1 MNFLENIEKP
11 NKSFI
16 IAIGYIIIG
25 VLGII
30 DTLTGKE
37 LDFSLFYVIPIL
49 IVIWHT
55 GLGLG
60 IVFSLISALVWLL
73 SDVLSGNVTLLSI
86 YAWNTLIKL
95 GFFLTI
101 AFLLSRLLTVLENQ
115 REIAHTDYLTGALNS
130 LFFYNV
136 LQMEINRSLRYKN
149 LFTIAY
155 IDLDNLKTVNY
166 EFGYATGDKVLCFV
180 ANQIK
185 NSLRKVDV
193 VARLGSDE
201 FALLM
206 PETNQKSAQVVLSK
220 LQHNILAGMQKN
232 NWPVTLSI
240 GVLTCLDTPPTAN
253 EAIKKVDDLMYS
265 VKKSSKNNIKYA
277 TYENINT
284 M

>member
-1 MNFLENIEKP
+1 MNFSENIEKR

-16 IAIGYIIIG
+16 IAIGFILIG

-49 IVIWHT
+49 IVTWHT
-55 GLGLG
+55 GLGPG

-86 YAWNTLIKL
+86 YAWNTLTRL

-101 AFLLSRLLTVLENQ
+101 AFLLSRLLTVLEHE
-115 REIAHTDYLTGALNS
+115 REIAHKDYLTGALNS

-155 IDLDNLKTVNY
+155 IDLDNIKTVND
-166 EFGYATGDKVLCFV
+166 EFGHATGDEVLCFV
-180 ANQIK
+180 VNQIK

-193 VARLGSDE
+193 VARLGGDE

-240 GVLTCLDTPPTAN
+240 GVLTYIDTPPTAN

-277 TYENINT
+277 TYEN
-284 M
+284 

>member
-1 MNFLENIEKP
+1 MNFSENIEKR

-16 IAIGYIIIG
+16 IAIGFILIG

-55 GLGLG
+55 GLGPG

-86 YAWNTLIKL
+86 YAWNTLVTL

-101 AFLLSRLLTVLENQ
+101 AFLLSRLLTVLDNQ
-115 REIAHTDYLTGALNS
+115 REIAHADYLTGALNS

-149 LFTIAY
+149 PFTIAY

-180 ANQIK
+180 VNQIK

-193 VARLGSDE
+193 VARLGGDE

-240 GVLTCLDTPPTAN
+240 GVLTCIDTPPTAN

-277 TYENINT
+277 TYEN
-284 M
+284 

>member
-1 MNFLENIEKP
+1 MNLLENIEKQ

-49 IVIWHT
+49 IVTWHT

-73 SDVLSGNVTLLSI
+73 SDVLSGHVTLLSI
-86 YAWNTLIKL
+86 YAWNTLIRL

-101 AFLLSRLLTVLENQ
+101 AFLLSRLLTVLEHE
-115 REIAHTDYLTGALNS
+115 REIAHKDYLTGALNS

-155 IDLDNLKTVNY
+155 IDLDNIKTVND
-166 EFGYATGDKVLCFV
+166 EFGHATGDEVLCFV
-180 ANQIK
+180 VNQIK

-193 VARLGSDE
+193 VARLGGDE

-240 GVLTCLDTPPTAN
+240 GVLTCIDTPPTAN

-277 TYENINT
+277 TYEN
-284 M
+284 

>member
-1 MNFLENIEKP
+1 MNLLENIEKQ

-49 IVIWHT
+49 IVTWHT

-86 YAWNTLIKL
+86 YAWNTLIRL

-101 AFLLSRLLTVLENQ
+101 AFLLSRLLTVLEHQ

-155 IDLDNLKTVNY
+155 IDLDNIKTVND
-166 EFGYATGDKVLCFV
+166 EFGHATGDEVLCFV
-180 ANQIK
+180 VNQIK

-193 VARLGSDE
+193 VARLGGDE

-240 GVLTCLDTPPTAN
+240 GVLTYIDTPPTAN

-277 TYENINT
+277 TYEN
-284 M
+284 

>member
-1 MNFLENIEKP
+1 MNFLENIEKQ
-11 NKSFI
+11 NKSLI

-49 IVIWHT
+49 IVTWHT

-86 YAWNTLIKL
+86 YAWNTLIRL

-101 AFLLSRLLTVLENQ
+101 AFLLSRLLTVLEHQ
-115 REIAHTDYLTGALNS
+115 RVIAHTDYLTGALNS

-149 LFTIAY
+149 PFTIAY

-185 NSLRKVDV
+185 KSLRKVDL

-240 GVLTCLDTPPTAN
+240 GVLTCFDTPLTAN

-277 TYENINT
+277 TYEN
-284 M
+284 

>member
-1 MNFLENIEKP
+1 MNFLENIEKQ

-16 IAIGYIIIG
+16 IVIGYIIIG

-49 IVIWHT
+49 IVTWHT

-86 YAWNTLIKL
+86 YAWNTLIRL

-240 GVLTCLDTPPTAN
+240 GVLTCFDTPPTAN
-253 EAIKKVDDLMYS
+253 EAIKIVDDLMYS

-277 TYENINT
+277 TYEN
-284 M
+284 

>member
-1 MNFLENIEKP
+1 LDLLENIEKQ

-49 IVIWHT
+49 IVTWHT

-86 YAWNTLIKL
+86 YAWNTLTRL

-101 AFLLSRLLTVLENQ
+101 AFLLSRLLTVLEHE
-115 REIAHTDYLTGALNS
+115 REIAHKDYLTGALNS

-155 IDLDNLKTVNY
+155 IDLDNIKTVND
-166 EFGYATGDKVLCFV
+166 EFGHATGDEVLCFV
-180 ANQIK
+180 VNQIK

-193 VARLGSDE
+193 VARLGGDE

-240 GVLTCLDTPPTAN
+240 GVLTCIDTPPTAN

-277 TYENINT
+277 TYEN
-284 M
+284 

>member
-1 MNFLENIEKP
+1 MNFLENIEKQ

-49 IVIWHT
+49 IVTWHT
-55 GLGLG
+55 GLGPG

-73 SDVLSGNVTLLSI
+73 SDVLSGHVTLLSI
-86 YAWNTLIKL
+86 YAWNTLIRL

-101 AFLLSRLLTVLENQ
+101 AFLLSRLLTVLEHE

-155 IDLDNLKTVNY
+155 IDLDNIKTVND
-166 EFGYATGDKVLCFV
+166 EFGHATGDEVLCFFV
-180 ANQIK
+180 NQIK
-185 NSLRKVDV
+185 NSLRKADV
-193 VARLGSDE
+193 VARLGGDE

-206 PETNQKSAQVVLSK
+206 PETTQKSAQVVLSK

-240 GVLTCLDTPPTAN
+240 GVLTCIDTPPTAN

-277 TYENINT
+277 TYEN
-284 M
+284 

>member
-1 MNFLENIEKP
+1 MNLLENIEKQ

-16 IAIGYIIIG
+16 IVIGYIIIG

-37 LDFSLFYVIPIL
+37 LDFSLFYVIPLL
-49 IVIWHT
+49 IVTWHT

-86 YAWNTLIKL
+86 YAWNTLTRL

-101 AFLLSRLLTVLENQ
+101 AFLLSRLLTVLEHE
-115 REIAHTDYLTGALNS
+115 REIAHKDYLTGALNS

-155 IDLDNLKTVNY
+155 IDLDNIKTVND
-166 EFGYATGDKVLCFV
+166 EFGHATGDEVLCFV
-180 ANQIK
+180 VNQIK

-193 VARLGSDE
+193 VARLGGDE

-240 GVLTCLDTPPTAN
+240 GVLTCIDTPPTAN

-277 TYENINT
+277 TYEN
-284 M
+284 

>member
-1 MNFLENIEKP
+1 LNFLENIEKQ
-11 NKSFI
+11 NKSLI

-49 IVIWHT
+49 IVTWHT

-86 YAWNTLIKL
+86 YAWNTFIRL

-101 AFLLSRLLTVLENQ
+101 AFLLSRLFTVLEHQ

-136 LQMEINRSLRYKN
+136 LQMEINRSQRYKN
-149 LFTIAY
+149 PFTIAY

-240 GVLTCLDTPPTAN
+240 GVLTCFDTPPTAN

-277 TYENINT
+277 TYEN
-284 M
+284 

>member
-1 MNFLENIEKP
+1 MNLLENIEKQ

-49 IVIWHT
+49 IVTWHT
-55 GLGLG
+55 GLGPG

-86 YAWNTLIKL
+86 YAWNTLIRL

-101 AFLLSRLLTVLENQ
+101 AFLLSRLLTVLEHE
-115 REIAHTDYLTGALNS
+115 REIAHKDYLTGALNS

-155 IDLDNLKTVNY
+155 IDLDNIKTVND
-166 EFGYATGDKVLCFV
+166 EFGHATGDEVLCFV
-180 ANQIK
+180 VNQIK

-193 VARLGSDE
+193 VARLGGDE

-240 GVLTCLDTPPTAN
+240 GVLTCIDTPPTAN

-277 TYENINT
+277 TYEN
-284 M
+284 

>member
-1 MNFLENIEKP
+1 LNFSENIEKR

-16 IAIGYIIIG
+16 IAIGFILIG

-49 IVIWHT
+49 IVTWHT

-86 YAWNTLIKL
+86 YAWNTLTRL

-101 AFLLSRLLTVLENQ
+101 AFLLSRLLTVLEHE
-115 REIAHTDYLTGALNS
+115 REIAHKDYLTGALNS

-155 IDLDNLKTVNY
+155 IDLDNIKTVND
-166 EFGYATGDKVLCFV
+166 EFGHATGDEVLCFV
-180 ANQIK
+180 VNQIK

-193 VARLGSDE
+193 VARLGGDE

-240 GVLTCLDTPPTAN
+240 GVLTYIDTPPTAN

-277 TYENINT
+277 TYEN
-284 M
+284 

>member
-1 MNFLENIEKP
+1 MNLLENIEKQ

-49 IVIWHT
+49 IVTWHT

-86 YAWNTLIKL
+86 YAWNTLTRL

-101 AFLLSRLLTVLENQ
+101 AFLLSRLLTVLEHE
-115 REIAHTDYLTGALNS
+115 REIAHKDYLTGALNS

-155 IDLDNLKTVNY
+155 IDLDNFKTVNDA
-166 EFGYATGDKVLCFV
+166 FGYATGDEVLCFV
-180 ANQIK
+180 VNQIK

-193 VARLGSDE
+193 VARLGGDE

-240 GVLTCLDTPPTAN
+240 GVLTYIDTPPTAN

-277 TYENINT
+277 TYEN
-284 M
+284 

>member
-1 MNFLENIEKP
+1 MNLLENIEKQ

-49 IVIWHT
+49 IVTWHT
-55 GLGLG
+55 GLGPG

-73 SDVLSGNVTLLSI
+73 SDVLSGHVTLLSI
-86 YAWNTLIKL
+86 YAWNTLIRL

-101 AFLLSRLLTVLENQ
+101 AFLLSRLLTVLEHE
-115 REIAHTDYLTGALNS
+115 REIAHKDYLTGALNS

-155 IDLDNLKTVNY
+155 IDLDNIKTVND
-166 EFGYATGDKVLCFV
+166 EFGHATGDEVLCFV
-180 ANQIK
+180 VNQIK

-193 VARLGSDE
+193 VARLGGDE

-240 GVLTCLDTPPTAN
+240 GVLTCIDTPPTAN

-277 TYENINT
+277 TYEN
-284 M
+284 

>member
-1 MNFLENIEKP
+1 MNFLENIEKQ

-49 IVIWHT
+49 IVTWHT

-73 SDVLSGNVTLLSI
+73 SDVLSGHVTLLSI
-86 YAWNTLIKL
+86 YAWNTLIRL

-101 AFLLSRLLTVLENQ
+101 AFLLSRLLTVLEHE

-136 LQMEINRSLRYKN
+136 LQMEINRCLRYKN
-149 LFTIAY
+149 FFTIAY
-155 IDLDNLKTVNY
+155 IDLDNFKTVND
-166 EFGYATGDKVLCFV
+166 EFGHATGDEVLCFFV
-180 ANQIK
+180 NQIK
-185 NSLRKVDV
+185 NSLRKADV
-193 VARLGSDE
+193 VARLGGDE

-206 PETNQKSAQVVLSK
+206 PETTQKSAQVVLSK

-240 GVLTCLDTPPTAN
+240 GVLTCIDTPPTAN

-277 TYENINT
+277 TYEN
-284 M
+284 

>member
-1 MNFLENIEKP
+1 MNLLENIEKQ

-49 IVIWHT
+49 IVTWHT

-86 YAWNTLIKL
+86 YAWNTLIRL

-101 AFLLSRLLTVLENQ
+101 AFLLSRLLTVLEHE
-115 REIAHTDYLTGALNS
+115 REIAHKDYLTGALNS

-155 IDLDNLKTVNY
+155 IDLDNIKTVND
-166 EFGYATGDKVLCFV
+166 EFGHATGDEVLCFFV
-180 ANQIK
+180 NQIK
-185 NSLRKVDV
+185 NSLRKADV
-193 VARLGSDE
+193 VARLGGDE

-240 GVLTCLDTPPTAN
+240 GVLTCIDTPPTAN

-277 TYENINT
+277 TYEN
-284 M
+284 

>member
-1 MNFLENIEKP
+1 LNFLENIEKQ

-49 IVIWHT
+49 IVTWHT

-86 YAWNTLIKL
+86 YAWNTLTRL

-101 AFLLSRLLTVLENQ
+101 AFLLSRLLTVLEHE
-115 REIAHTDYLTGALNS
+115 REIAHKDYLTGALNS

-155 IDLDNLKTVNY
+155 IDLDNIKTVND
-166 EFGYATGDKVLCFV
+166 EFGHATGDEVLCFV
-180 ANQIK
+180 VNQIK

-193 VARLGSDE
+193 VARLGGDE

-240 GVLTCLDTPPTAN
+240 GVLTCIDTPPTAN

-277 TYENINT
+277 TYEN
-284 M
+284 

>member
-1 MNFLENIEKP
+1 LNLLENIEKQ

-25 VLGII
+25 ILGII

-49 IVIWHT
+49 IVTWHT

-86 YAWNTLIKL
+86 YAWNTLTRL

-101 AFLLSRLLTVLENQ
+101 AFLLSRLLTVLEHE
-115 REIAHTDYLTGALNS
+115 REIAHKDYLTGALNS

-155 IDLDNLKTVNY
+155 IDLDNIKTVND
-166 EFGYATGDKVLCFV
+166 EFGHATGDEVLCFV
-180 ANQIK
+180 VNQIK

-193 VARLGSDE
+193 VARLGGDE

-240 GVLTCLDTPPTAN
+240 GVLTCFDTPPTAN
-253 EAIKKVDDLMYS
+253 EAIKIVDDLMYS

-277 TYENINT
+277 TYEN
-284 M
+284 

>member
-1 MNFLENIEKP
+1 MNFLENIEKQ

-95 GFFLTI
+95 GFFSTI

-130 LFFYNV
+130 LFFYDV

-253 EAIKKVDDLMYS
+253 EAIQKVDDLMCS

-277 TYENINT
+277 TYEN
-284 M
+284 

>member
-1 MNFLENIEKP
+1 LNLLENIEKQ

-49 IVIWHT
+49 IVTWHT

-86 YAWNTLIKL
+86 YAWNTLTRL

-101 AFLLSRLLTVLENQ
+101 AFLLSRLLTVLEHE
-115 REIAHTDYLTGALNS
+115 REIAHKDYLTGALNS

-155 IDLDNLKTVNY
+155 IDLDNIKTVND
-166 EFGYATGDKVLCFV
+166 EFGHATGDEVLCFV
-180 ANQIK
+180 VNQIK

-193 VARLGSDE
+193 VARLGGDE

-240 GVLTCLDTPPTAN
+240 GVLTCIDTPPTAN

-277 TYENINT
+277 TYEN
-284 M
+284 

>member
-1 MNFLENIEKP
+1 MNFLENIEKQ
-11 NKSFI
+11 NKSLI

-49 IVIWHT
+49 IVTWHT

-86 YAWNTLIKL
+86 YAWNTLIRL

-101 AFLLSRLLTVLENQ
+101 AFLLSRLLTVLEHQ

-136 LQMEINRSLRYKN
+136 LQMEINRSQRYKN
-149 LFTIAY
+149 PFTIAY

-220 LQHNILAGMQKN
+220 LQHKILAGMQKN

-240 GVLTCLDTPPTAN
+240 GVLTCFDTPPTAN

-277 TYENINT
+277 TYEN
-284 M
+284 

>member
-1 MNFLENIEKP
+1 MNFLENIEKQ

-49 IVIWHT
+49 IVTWHT
-55 GLGLG
+55 GLGAG

-86 YAWNTLIKL
+86 YAWNTLIRL

-101 AFLLSRLLTVLENQ
+101 AFLLSRLLTVLEHE

-155 IDLDNLKTVNY
+155 IDLDNLKTVND
-166 EFGYATGDKVLCFV
+166 EFGHATGDEVLCFV
-180 ANQIK
+180 VNQIK

-193 VARLGSDE
+193 VARLGGHE

-206 PETNQKSAQVVLSK
+206 PETTQKSAQVVLSK

-240 GVLTCLDTPPTAN
+240 GVLTCIDTPPTAN

-277 TYENINT
+277 TYEN
-284 M
+284 

>member
-1 MNFLENIEKP
+1 LNFLENIEKQ

-49 IVIWHT
+49 IVTWHT
-55 GLGLG
+55 GLGPG

-73 SDVLSGNVTLLSI
+73 SDVLSGHVTLLSI
-86 YAWNTLIKL
+86 YAWNTLIRL

-101 AFLLSRLLTVLENQ
+101 AFLLSRLLTVLEHE
-115 REIAHTDYLTGALNS
+115 REIAHKDYLTGALNS

-155 IDLDNLKTVNY
+155 IDLDNIKTVND
-166 EFGYATGDKVLCFV
+166 EFGHATGDEVLCFV
-180 ANQIK
+180 VNQIK

-193 VARLGSDE
+193 VARLGGDE

-240 GVLTCLDTPPTAN
+240 GVLTYIDTPPTAN

-277 TYENINT
+277 TYEN
-284 M
+284 

>member
-1 MNFLENIEKP
+1 MNLLENIEKQ

-49 IVIWHT
+49 IVTWHT

-86 YAWNTLIKL
+86 YAWNTLTRL

-101 AFLLSRLLTVLENQ
+101 AFLLSRLLTVLEHE
-115 REIAHTDYLTGALNS
+115 REIAHKDYLTGALNS

-155 IDLDNLKTVNY
+155 IDLDNIKTVND
-166 EFGYATGDKVLCFV
+166 EFGHATGDEVLCFV
-180 ANQIK
+180 VNQIK

-193 VARLGSDE
+193 VARLGGDE

-240 GVLTCLDTPPTAN
+240 GVLTCIDTPPTAN

-277 TYENINT
+277 TYEN
-284 M
+284 

>member
-1 MNFLENIEKP
+1 MNLLENIEKQ

-49 IVIWHT
+49 IVTWHT

-86 YAWNTLIKL
+86 YAWNTLTRL

-101 AFLLSRLLTVLENQ
+101 AFLLSRLLTVLEHE
-115 REIAHTDYLTGALNS
+115 REIAHKDYLTGALNS

-155 IDLDNLKTVNY
+155 IDLDNIKTVND
-166 EFGYATGDKVLCFV
+166 EFGHATGDEVLCFFV
-180 ANQIK
+180 NQIK
-185 NSLRKVDV
+185 NSLRKADV
-193 VARLGSDE
+193 VARLGGDE

-206 PETNQKSAQVVLSK
+206 PETTQKSAQVVLSK

-240 GVLTCLDTPPTAN
+240 GVLTCIDTPPTAN

-277 TYENINT
+277 TYEN
-284 M
+284 

>member
-1 MNFLENIEKP
+1 MNFLENIEKQ
-11 NKSFI
+11 NKSLI

-25 VLGII
+25 ILGII

-49 IVIWHT
+49 IVTWHT

-86 YAWNTLIKL
+86 YAWNTLTRL

-115 REIAHTDYLTGALNS
+115 RVIAHTDYLTGALNS

-155 IDLDNLKTVNY
+155 IDLDNIKTVND
-166 EFGYATGDKVLCFV
+166 EFGHATGDEVLCFV
-180 ANQIK
+180 VNQIK

-240 GVLTCLDTPPTAN
+240 GVLTCFDTPPTAN
-253 EAIKKVDDLMYS
+253 EAIKIVDDLMYS

-277 TYENINT
+277 TYEN
-284 M
+284 

>member
-1 MNFLENIEKP
+1 MNFLENIEKQ

-49 IVIWHT
+49 IVTWHT

-86 YAWNTLIKL
+86 YAWNTLIRL

-101 AFLLSRLLTVLENQ
+101 AFLLSRLLTVLEHQ

-193 VARLGSDE
+193 VARLGGDE

-240 GVLTCLDTPPTAN
+240 GVLTCFDTPPTAN
-253 EAIKKVDDLMYS
+253 EAIKIVDDLMYS

-277 TYENINT
+277 TYEN
-284 M
+284 

>member
-1 MNFLENIEKP
+1 LNFLENIEKQ
-11 NKSFI
+11 NKSLI

-25 VLGII
+25 ILGII

-49 IVIWHT
+49 IVTWHT

-86 YAWNTLIKL
+86 YAWNTLIRL

-101 AFLLSRLLTVLENQ
+101 AFLLSRLLTVLEHQ

-240 GVLTCLDTPPTAN
+240 GVLTCFDTPPTAN
-253 EAIKKVDDLMYS
+253 EAIKIVDDLMYS

-277 TYENINT
+277 TYEN
-284 M
+284 

>member
-1 MNFLENIEKP
+1 MNLLENIEKQ

-49 IVIWHT
+49 IVTWHT

-86 YAWNTLIKL
+86 YAWNTLTRL

-101 AFLLSRLLTVLENQ
+101 AFLLSRLLTVLEHE
-115 REIAHTDYLTGALNS
+115 REIAHKDYLTGALNS

-136 LQMEINRSLRYKN
+136 LQMEINRCLRYKN
-149 LFTIAY
+149 FFTIAY
-155 IDLDNLKTVNY
+155 IDLDNIKTVND
-166 EFGYATGDKVLCFV
+166 EFGHATGDEVLCFV
-180 ANQIK
+180 VNQIK

-193 VARLGSDE
+193 VARLGGDE

-240 GVLTCLDTPPTAN
+240 GVLTCIDTPPTAN

-277 TYENINT
+277 TYEN
-284 M
+284 

>member
-1 MNFLENIEKP
+1 MNFLENIEKQ

-16 IAIGYIIIG
+16 IVIGYIIIG

-55 GLGLG
+55 GLGPG

-86 YAWNTLIKL
+86 YAWNTLVTL

-101 AFLLSRLLTVLENQ
+101 AFLLSRLLTVLDNQ
-115 REIAHTDYLTGALNS
+115 REIAHADYLTGALNS

-149 LFTIAY
+149 PFTIAY

-180 ANQIK
+180 VNQIK

-193 VARLGSDE
+193 VARLGGDE

-240 GVLTCLDTPPTAN
+240 GVLTCIDTPPTAN

-277 TYENINT
+277 TYEN
-284 M
+284 

>member
-1 MNFLENIEKP
+1 MNFLENIEKQ

-16 IAIGYIIIG
+16 IVIGYIIIG

-49 IVIWHT
+49 IVTWHT
-55 GLGLG
+55 GLGPG
-60 IVFSLISALVWLL
+60 IVFSLISALVWLF
-73 SDVLSGNVTLLSI
+73 SDVLSGHVTLLSI
-86 YAWNTLIKL
+86 YAWNTLIRL

-101 AFLLSRLLTVLENQ
+101 AFLLSRLLTVLDHQ

-130 LFFYNV
+130 RFFYEV

-149 LFTIAY
+149 PFTIAY

-240 GVLTCLDTPPTAN
+240 GVLTCIDTPPTAN

-277 TYENINT
+277 TYEN
-284 M
+284 

>member
-1 MNFLENIEKP
+1 MNFLENIEKQ

-16 IAIGYIIIG
+16 IVIGYIIIG

-49 IVIWHT
+49 IVTWHS
-55 GLGLG
+55 GLGPG
-60 IVFSLISALVWLL
+60 IVLSLISALVWLL
-73 SDVLSGNVTLLSI
+73 SDVLSGHVTLLSI
-86 YAWNTLIKL
+86 YAWNTFIRL

-101 AFLLSRLLTVLENQ
+101 AFLLSRLLTVLEHQ
-115 REIAHTDYLTGALNS
+115 REMAHIDYLTGALNS
-130 LFFYNV
+130 RFFYEV

-149 LFTIAY
+149 PFTIAY
-155 IDLDNLKTVNY
+155 IDLDNFKTVND

-180 ANQIK
+180 VNQIK
-185 NSLRKVDV
+185 NRLRKVDV
-193 VARLGSDE
+193 VARLGGDA

-220 LQHNILAGMQKN
+220 IQHNILAGMQKN

-240 GVLTCLDTPPTAN
+240 GVLTCFDAPPTAN
-253 EAIKKVDDLMYS
+253 EAIKKVDDLMCS

-277 TYENINT
+277 TYEN
-284 M
+284 

>member
-1 MNFLENIEKP
+1 MNFLENIEKQ

-16 IAIGYIIIG
+16 IVIGYIIIG

-49 IVIWHT
+49 IVTWHT

-86 YAWNTLIKL
+86 YAWNTLIRL

-101 AFLLSRLLTVLENQ
+101 AFLLSRLLTVLEHQ

-193 VARLGSDE
+193 IARLGGDE

-240 GVLTCLDTPPTAN
+240 GVLTCFDTPPTAN

-265 VKKSSKNNIKYA
+265 VKKSGKNNIKYA
-277 TYENINT
+277 TYEN
-284 M
+284 

>member
-1 MNFLENIEKP
+1 MNFSENIEKR

-16 IAIGYIIIG
+16 IAIGFILIG

-37 LDFSLFYVIPIL
+37 LDLSLFYVIPIL

-55 GLGLG
+55 GLGPG

-86 YAWNTLIKL
+86 YAWNTLVTL

-101 AFLLSRLLTVLENQ
+101 AFLLSRLLTVLDNQ
-115 REIAHTDYLTGALNS
+115 REIAHADYLTGALNS

-149 LFTIAY
+149 PFTIAY

-180 ANQIK
+180 VNQIK

-193 VARLGSDE
+193 VARLGGDE

-240 GVLTCLDTPPTAN
+240 GVLTCIDTPPTAN

-277 TYENINT
+277 TYEN
-284 M
+284 

>member
-1 MNFLENIEKP
+1 MNFLENIEKQ
-11 NKSFI
+11 NKSLI

-25 VLGII
+25 ILGII

-49 IVIWHT
+49 IVTWHT

-86 YAWNTLIKL
+86 YAWNTLIRL

-101 AFLLSRLLTVLENQ
+101 AFLLSRLLTVLEHQ

-240 GVLTCLDTPPTAN
+240 GVLTCFDTPPTAN
-253 EAIKKVDDLMYS
+253 EAIKIVDDLMYS

-277 TYENINT
+277 TYEN
-284 M
+284 

>member
-1 MNFLENIEKP
+1 LNFLENIEKQ

-49 IVIWHT
+49 IVTWHT

-86 YAWNTLIKL
+86 YAWNTLTRL

-101 AFLLSRLLTVLENQ
+101 AFLLSRLLTVLEHE
-115 REIAHTDYLTGALNS
+115 REIAHKDYLTGALNS

-155 IDLDNLKTVNY
+155 IDLDNIKTVND
-166 EFGYATGDKVLCFV
+166 EFGHATGDEVLCFV
-180 ANQIK
+180 VNQIK

-193 VARLGSDE
+193 VARLGGDE

-240 GVLTCLDTPPTAN
+240 GVLTYIDTPPTAN

-277 TYENINT
+277 TYEN
-284 M
+284 

>member
-1 MNFLENIEKP
+1 LNLLENIEKQ

-49 IVIWHT
+49 IVTWHT
-55 GLGLG
+55 GLGPG

-73 SDVLSGNVTLLSI
+73 SDVLSGHVTLLSI
-86 YAWNTLIKL
+86 YAWNTLIRL

-101 AFLLSRLLTVLENQ
+101 AFLLSRLLTVLEHE
-115 REIAHTDYLTGALNS
+115 REIAHKDYLTGALNS

-155 IDLDNLKTVNY
+155 IDLDNIKTVND
-166 EFGYATGDKVLCFV
+166 EFGHATGDEVLCFV
-180 ANQIK
+180 VNQIK

-193 VARLGSDE
+193 VARLGGDE

-240 GVLTCLDTPPTAN
+240 GVLTYIDTPPTAN

-277 TYENINT
+277 TYEN
-284 M
+284 